1 MFVAAADEAL
11 IEVRAVRGE
20 DVFAFEGAADEGDAC
35 IHDEG
40 PHQEGA
46 EHEGVAAFTCG
57 EERQDGEGVTEEGAA
72 CVAHEDLGGRPVMK
86 EKTQTARGDGEG
98 DPIDE
103 VIVCARGEEHP
114 TEGGG
119 EGDPARDA
127 VDAVHEI
134 VGVGETDDP
143 QDGDDEADRAKLQL
157 TEERNGDGFEIAHAK
172 HGRERDQSLH
182 CKTDA
187 RTKRMEVVS
196 PAEVGNDRAADKVD
210 DAMNEV

>member
-1 MFVAAADEAL
+1 M
-11 IEVRAVRGE
+11 RGE

-35 IHDEG
+35 VHDEG

-72 CVAHEDLGGRPVMK
+72 CVAHEDLGGRPVVK
-86 EKTQTARGDGEG
+86 EKAEAARGDGKR

-119 EGDPARDA
+119 ESDTARNA
-127 VDAVHEI
+127 VDAVHEV

-143 QDGDDEADRAKLQL
+143 QEGDDETDHAELQL
-157 TEERNGDGFEIAHAK
+157 PKEWNGDGFEIAHAE
-172 HGRERDQSLH
+172 HGRECDKSLH
-182 CKTDA
+182 SKTGT
-187 RTKRMEVVS
+187 RTERMDVIS
-196 PAEVGNDRAADKVD
+196 PAEIGDDHAADKVD
-210 DAMNEV
+210 KALS